1 MKVFQSSI
9 EGTGNFPS
17 MLSGDMGMKRH
28 LSLLPVPIT
37 IIIFLLVLQP
47 LCWAQH
53 VVAVYNPAGQRPN
66 GEFVDKVLKKVME
79 ETGVKRPL
87 FAGQFT
93 GGRKER
99 IPVRTDEVS
108 EINEW
113 FYLRGWTDGLPIVP
127 PTEKRVR
134 AMLTGTDMPAAFVVA
149 TLDPMGGQATI
160 EKIAVN
166 AVMAGCRPEYMPL
179 LIAAVELVAKPEF
192 DLKGLATTT
201 NPDAPMMIVSGPI
214 VGQLDINAGTNT
226 LGRGW
231 RANAS
236 ISRALHLIIQN
247 IGGSWPGVTDMSS
260 IGQPG
265 DFVMMLAENSEANPW
280 NPLHMELGHPRAA
293 NVVAVMA
300 AEGTHGILGIG
311 QSNEG
316 FLKLVAAHLAGLERP
331 YRSTILLIIAQDTAK
346 MLAEKGWT
354 REKIAE
360 YITGLA
366 KIPFWLF
373 KERYLDTGAIRK
385 GIPDW
390 VFQVKDPDTMIP
402 NPFIGRL
409 LILVSGGTGEKSMLI
424 PGWSDSE
431 IVSKEIRLPSGW
443 EERLQNNV
451 K

>member
-1 MKVFQSSI
+1 MNRSKPLLLGAVA
-9 EGTGNFPS
+9 
-17 MLSGDMGMKRH
+17 
-28 LSLLPVPIT
+28 LSLLI
-37 IIIFLLVLQP
+37 
-47 LCWAQH
+47 LCLYSPCQAQRT
-53 VVAVYNPAGQRPN
+53 VEVYNPAGQQPD
-66 GEFVDKVLKKVME
+66 GVYVDKILKKIMD

-87 FAGQFT
+87 LAGKFT
-93 GGRKER
+93 GQKKER
-99 IPVRTDEVS
+99 IGIRADELS
-108 EINEW
+108 EVNEW

-127 PTEKRVR
+127 PTGERVR
-134 AMLTGTDMPAAFVVA
+134 KMLKGMDLPADFVVA
-149 TLDPMGGQATI
+149 SLEPMLGQATV

-166 AVMAGCRPEYMPL
+166 AVMAGCRPEYMPV

-201 NPDAPMMIVSGPI
+201 NPDVPLLIISGPI
-214 VGQLDINAGTNT
+214 VEQLDINSGTNT

-231 RANAS
+231 QANAS

-247 IGGSWPGVTDMSS
+247 IGGSWPGVTDMST

-293 NVVAVMA
+293 NVLAVMA
-300 AEGTHGILGIG
+300 AEGTHSILGIG
-311 QSNEG
+311 QSDEG
-316 FLKLVAAHLAGLERP
+316 YLKLVAAHLAGLERP
-331 YRSTILLIIAQDTAK
+331 YRSTMLLIIAQDTAK

-354 REKIAE
+354 RRKITT
-360 YITGLA
+360 YITDHA
-366 KIPFWLF
+366 KIPFKLY
-373 KERYLDTGAIRK
+373 KERYIDTSMLRK
-385 GIPDW
+385 GMPDW
-390 VFQVKDPDTMIP
+390 IFRVKDPDTMIP

>member
-1 MKVFQSSI
+1 MNQS
-9 EGTGNFPS
+9 
-17 MLSGDMGMKRH
+17 KQ
-28 LSLLPVPIT
+28 LLFGAVAAG
-37 IIIFLLVLQP
+37 LLILCLYSP
-47 LCWAQH
+47 CWAQRT
-53 VVAVYNPAGQRPN
+53 VEVYNPAGQQSD
-66 GEFVDKVLKKVME
+66 GVYVDRILKKIMD

-87 FAGQFT
+87 LAGQFT
-93 GGRKER
+93 GGKKER
-99 IPVRTDEVS
+99 IAVRTDELS
-108 EINEW
+108 ELNEW

-127 PTEKRVR
+127 PTEQRVR
-134 AMLTGTDMPAAFVVA
+134 EMLKGSDLPADFVVA
-149 TLDPMGGQATI
+149 NLDPMAGQATV

-166 AVMAGCRPEYMPL
+166 AVMAGCRPEYMPV

>member
-1 MKVFQSSI
+1 
-9 EGTGNFPS
+9 
-17 MLSGDMGMKRH
+17 MKRGVQ
-28 LSLLPVPIT
+28 LSFVTSAVVFLS
-37 IIIFLLVLQP
+37 FLLQP
-47 LCWAQH
+47 PCWAQRA
-53 VVAVYNPAGQRPN
+53 VEVYNPAGQRSG
-66 GEFVDKVLKKVME
+66 GEFVDRILKRTMD
-79 ETGVKRPL
+79 ETGGKRPL
-87 FAGQFT
+87 LAGQFA

-99 IPVRTDEVS
+99 VPVRADEVY
-108 EINEW
+108 EVNEW

-134 AMLTGTDMPAAFVVA
+134 AMLGGTDLPAEFVLA

-179 LIAAVELVAKPEF
+179 LIAAVDLVAKPEF
-192 DLKGLATTT
+192 DLRGVATTT
-201 NPDAPMMIVSGPI
+201 NPDVPMMIVSGPI

-247 IGGSWPGVTDMSS
+247 VGGSWPGVTDMSS

-280 NPLHMELGHPRAA
+280 EPLHMELGHPRAA

-300 AEGTHGILGIG
+300 AEGTHNILGIG
-311 QSNEG
+311 QSDEG
-316 FLKLVAAHLAGLERP
+316 FLKLVASHLAGLERP
-331 YRSTILLIIAQDTAK
+331 YRSIMLLIIAQDTAK

-354 REKIAE
+354 REKIIE
-360 YITGLA
+360 YVTDRA
-366 KIPFWLF
+366 KIPFRLY
-373 KERYLDTGAIRK
+373 KERYLDTGTIHK
-385 GIPDW
+385 GIPAW
-390 VFQVKDPDTMIP
+390 VYQVKDPDAMIP
-402 NPFIGRL
+402 NPLIGHL
-409 LILVSGGTGEKSMLI
+409 LILVAGGTGEKSMLI

-431 IVSKEIRLPSGW
+431 ILSKEIRLPSDW
-443 EERLQNNV
+443 EERL
-451 K
+451 KSGTK

>member
-1 MKVFQSSI
+1 M
-9 EGTGNFPS
+9 E
-17 MLSGDMGMKRH
+17 MKRGERF
-28 LSLLPVPIT
+28 SLIT
-37 IIIFLLVLQP
+37 VAALLFLLVLQTT
-47 LCWAQH
+47 CWAQRG
-53 VVAVYNPAGQRPN
+53 VEVFNPAGQRPDGN
-66 GEFVDKVLKKVME
+66 FVDWVLQKTME

-87 FAGQFT
+87 LAGQFA

-99 IPVRTDEVS
+99 IPVRADEVS
-108 EINEW
+108 EVNEW
-113 FYLRGWTDGLPIVP
+113 FYLRGWTDGLPVVP
-127 PTEKRVR
+127 PTERRVR
-134 AMLTGTDMPAAFVVA
+134 EMLKGTDMPADFVVA

-166 AVMAGCRPEYMPL
+166 AVMAGCLPEYMPV
-179 LIAAVELVAKPEF
+179 LIAVVELVAKPEF

-201 NPDAPMMIVSGPI
+201 NPDAPLIIVSGPI
-214 VGQLDINAGTNT
+214 VGQLDINAAANT

-247 IGGSWPGVTDMSS
+247 IGGSWPGVTDMTS

-300 AEGTHGILGIG
+300 AEGTHSILGIG
-311 QSNEG
+311 QSDEG

-354 REKIAE
+354 RDKIVSYVVAH
-360 YITGLA
+360 A
-366 KIPFWLF
+366 KIPHKVY
-373 KERYLDTGAIRK
+373 KERYLDAGVIRK
-385 GIPDW
+385 GIPEW
-390 VFQVKDPDTMIP
+390 VYTVKDPDALIP
-402 NPFIGRL
+402 SPVIGRL
-409 LILVSGGTGEKSMLI
+409 LILVAGGTGEKSMLI
-424 PGWSDSE
+424 PGWYDSE
-431 IVSKEIRLPSGW
+431 ILSKEIRLPSDW
-443 EERLQNNV
+443 EIQLQKGLGERKQKGTPND
-451 K
+451 